1 MGAVYRNQNA
11 NAKCTKKKTVNV
23 AQQILCDVKFC
34 ALIIGKTAFPHRAD
48 ILLYMTRLL
57 KEAYAA
63 LTRMP
68 EDEQERAARAILDFA
83 AHDHLHGAQERP

>member
-1 MGAVYRNQNA
+1 
-11 NAKCTKKKTVNV
+11 
-23 AQQILCDVKFC
+23 
-34 ALIIGKTAFPHRAD
+34 
-48 ILLYMTRLL
+48 MTRLL
-57 KEAYAA
+57 KEAFDA